1 MNCTGPAGAGAEIVT
16 AEKLQEEARE
26 LTEKVDSGVPTAR

>member
-1 MNCTGPAGAGAEIVT
+1 MSWTGPAEAGAEIVT

-26 LTEKVDSGVPTAR
+26 LTEKVDRGAPTAS